1 MAVSES
7 AAASAQPALMEKRMP
22 LMAHQLKDNVSRH
35 SGSDSDDSSSMTSPS
50 ISTSSS
56 SFFQSAS
63 ATIDHL
69 LTMFDTEDAKE
80 SAAKKAATAK
90 KATNAIQL
98 ETAQSLDVDS
108 YENIAEMIDSAFYSL
123 ASQSQSQSEAVSAS
137 NYMARVTHILSQPQ
151 IARLLIAISRMDVF
165 STEFT
170 EKLSG
175 DIQRLRALKK
185 LKFWYNFSASQ
196 FLLHFKDL
204 CPREAKTAAL
214 FEALSEMCELSLRD
228 NAGAKLVDFLAA
240 QGVTLFERNRVEL
253 EKAEPHSLYP
263 TNIYRESKGM
273 VVSSADA
280 LQIEAVM
287 HLSITTSIKIERNIL
302 DADNTTLRNVYRPFG
317 RCVCIIDAHV
327 ETIYGERLRAYFAAN
342 RIDLAVL
349 SFSGMES
356 DKHIGA
362 VQNILGRLKEH
373 GIKRSEPVLII
384 GGGVI
389 TDIAGFATALYH
401 RSTPY
406 IMLCTSI
413 VSGID
418 AGPSPRTCCDGFA
431 YKNIF
436 GAYHPPVLT
445 LTDCTFFRS
454 LRTGWIRHGIAE
466 IIKMAVVKDATLFNL
481 LERCGKRLITTKFG
495 TEGAANELSP
505 SFQKNCDLI
514 IGGAMRSYVSCEY
527 GNLWETHQCRP
538 HAYGHTW
545 SPGFEL
551 PAGLLHGHAVACGMG
566 FGAFLSYQR
575 GWIGRAQLERVLRL
589 ISAFELSLW
598 NCIMDDVDTIWAG
611 QVKMTQKRGG
621 NLVAPVPRNHIGECG
636 YINVLTKQQLR
647 EALNEYKAICTRF
660 ERNGRG
666 VEPLCSD
673 VGLADPSHSKH
684 TKGQHSCPSKHC
696 QH

>member
-1 MAVSES
+1 MAVVQQSALPVLSEDDIS
-7 AAASAQPALMEKRMP
+7 P
-22 LMAHQLKDNVSRH
+22 LKLPLKDVSRQ
-35 SGSDSDDSSSMTSPS
+35 SASDSDDSSSMTSPAS
-50 ISTSSS
+50 SVTTSSTSS
-56 SFFQSAS
+56 FIQSPS
-63 ATIDHL
+63 AAIDHL
-69 LTMFDTEDAKE
+69 LTMFDSEKP
-80 SAAKKAATAK
+80 TADSSS
-90 KATNAIQL
+90 L
-98 ETAQSLDVDS
+98 CAQEPDS
-108 YENIAEMIDSAFYSL
+108 FDGIADMIDAAFFALLPICCPQQKSIN
-123 ASQSQSQSEAVSAS
+123 SG
-137 NYMARVTHILSQPQ
+137 NYMTCLMHFLSVPQ
-151 IARLLIAISRMDVF
+151 ITRLLIDISRMDVF
-165 STEFT
+165 STKFT
-170 EKLSG
+170 EALRG
-175 DIQRLRALKK
+175 DIVRLRALKK

-204 CPREAKTAAL
+204 CPRVQKSSAL
-214 FEALSEMCELSLRD
+214 YDVLCEMCELCLAD
-228 NAGAKLVDFLAA
+228 NASAKLVDSLVAM
-240 QGVTLFERNRVEL
+240 GVTLFERNRLEL
-253 EKAEPHSLYP
+253 EKAEPHALYP

-273 VVSSADA
+273 VVSSSDA

-302 DADNTTLRNVYRPFG
+302 DPNNTTLRNVYRPFG

-327 ETIYGERLRAYFAAN
+327 NSLYGEKLNAYFAAN
-342 RIDLAVL
+342 KIDLSVL
-349 SFSGMES
+349 SCSGMEA

-362 VQNILGRLKEH
+362 VQGILGQLKEQ

-384 GGGVI
+384 GGGVV
-389 TDIAGFATALYH
+389 TDIGGFATALYH

-436 GAYHPPVLT
+436 GAYHPPILT
-445 LTDCTFFRS
+445 LTDCTFFKS

-466 IIKMAVVKDATLFNL
+466 IIKMAVVKDMTLFNL

-495 TEGAANELSP
+495 TVDCEDAMFLR
-505 SFQKNCDLI
+505 NCDLI

-551 PAGLLHGHAVACGMG
+551 PAGLLHGHAVSCGMG
-566 FGAFLSYQR
+566 FGAYLSFAR
-575 GWIGRAQLERVLRL
+575 GWISQNQMERVLRL
-589 ISAFELSLW
+589 ISSFELSLW
-598 NCIMDDVDTIWAG
+598 NSIMDDVNTIWAG

-621 NLVAPVPRNHIGECG
+621 NLVAPVPRNQIGECG
-636 YINVLTKQQLR
+636 YINLLTKEQLR
-647 EALNEYKAICTRF
+647 GALETYKVIVSCM
-660 ERNGRG
+660 ERKGLG

-673 VGLADPSHSKH
+673 VGLADPSHSSHTQCQSKACKH
-684 TKGQHSCPSKHC
+684 
-696 QH
+696 

>member
-7 AAASAQPALMEKRMP
+7 VAASQQPASLNKHMP
-22 LMAHQLKDNVSRH
+22 LLAHQLKDVSRH
-35 SGSDSDDSSSMTSPS
+35 SASDSDDSSSMTSPS

-69 LTMFDTEDAKE
+69 LNMFDTEDTK
-80 SAAKKAATAK
+80 STTKPAATK
-90 KATNAIQL
+90 RATNAIQL
-98 ETAQSLDVDS
+98 ESVQGFASS
-108 YENIAEMIDSAFYSL
+108 ENISEMIDTAFYSIE
-123 ASQSQSQSEAVSAS
+123 SQSEAVSAE
-137 NYMARVTHILSQPQ
+137 NYMARLTHILSMPR
-151 IARLLIAISRMDVF
+151 IARLLIDVSRMDVF

-204 CPREAKTAAL
+204 CPREQKTAAL
-214 FEALSEMCELSLRD
+214 YEALCEMCELCLAD
-228 NAGAKLVDFLAA
+228 NAGEKLVDTLAA
-240 QGVTLFERNRVEL
+240 QGVTLYERNRVEL
-253 EKAEPHSLYP
+253 EKVEPHALYP
-263 TNIYRESKGM
+263 TNIYRESQGM

-302 DADNTTLRNVYRPFG
+302 DAKNTTLRNVYRPFG

-327 ETIYGERLRAYFAAN
+327 ATIYGERLSAYFAAN
-342 RIDLAVL
+342 RIELSIL

-362 VQNILGRLKEH
+362 VQNILGKLKEH

-406 IMLCTSI
+406 VMLCTSI

-445 LTDCTFFRS
+445 LTDCTFFKS

-481 LERCGKRLITTKFG
+481 LERCGKRLISTKFG
-495 TEGAANELSP
+495 TVSAESSELSP
-505 SFQKNCDLI
+505 TFLRNCDLI
-514 IGGAMRSYVSCEY
+514 IGNAMRSYVSCEY

-575 GWIGRAQLERVLRL
+575 GWIAKAQLERVLRL

-598 NCIMDDVDTIWAG
+598 NSIMDDVDTIWAG

-636 YINVLTKQQLR
+636 YINVLSKQQLR
-647 EALNEYKAICTRF
+647 DALTQYKAICTRF
-660 ERNGRG
+660 DRKGLG

-684 TKGQHSCPSKHC
+684 TQCHSKHC
-696 QH
+696 KH